1 MLKVLRNTCSLGE
14 NLMMLFTS
22 SDLANRFKSAFVF
35 LATILVSLSS
45 WSADKAV
52 VSDEA
57 QRWATN
63 MTKGVTG
70 VSNEIFDLHMLIFWI
85 CVVIGIV
92 VFGIMFYSM
101 INHRKSSGA
110 VASCSA
116 WPEGSA
122 SPSCCEL
129 DRKLP
134 ACSSI
139 RIARGVGL

>member
-1 MLKVLRNTCSLGE
+1 MLKFWNTCSLGE

-110 VASCSA
+110 VASKFHESNCHRNSI
-116 WPEGSA
+116 
-122 SPSCCEL
+122 
-129 DRKLP
+129 DRHP
-134 ACSSI
+134 T
-139 RIARGVGL
+139 